1 MKAHWY
7 RLYDC
12 LDRPQLKA
20 FDLQQTNEI
29 YHRNCVDH
37 VASRFPLQ
45 LLQKFHIRMS
55 MDRITWL
62 WRRTYLLEWEK
73 WLLPVESRARI
84 FLFFIKLLRNLEWVI
99 SCLAMQM
106 QKKRRSKKWSAL
118 SRQWQKLVSA
128 LSPLQVLAITSLLRQ
143 FFGHIDRI
151 TIIRKFCSP
160 KDSLVSFY
168 KN

>member
-1 MKAHWY
+1 MGEKYHDNPLLPLNSG
-7 RLYDC
+7 RM
-12 LDRPQLKA
+12 
-20 FDLQQTNEI
+20 NE
-29 YHRNCVDH
+29 
-37 VASRFPLQ
+37 VAS
-45 LLQKFHIRMS
+45 
-55 MDRITWL
+55 T
-62 WRRTYLLEWEK
+62 
-73 WLLPVESRARI
+73 RARI

-128 LSPLQVLAITSLLRQ
+128 LSPLPVLAITSLLRQ

-151 TIIRKFCSP
+151 FIIRKFCSP